1 MTTTFPNP
9 DHEHWL
15 IVGSSP
21 SAARFDDVRTPAH
34 RVVAVSHA
42 IRQVPDCD
50 VFVFKDKGSVRD
62 HGGLIAAMI
71 ADDRPVVTTTDMQLR
86 YTPKPPPPWWD
97 DMTFIDVNPTTTF
110 VRGEYAASKLSGPL
124 ALYWAINHGAT
135 EIDVVG
141 FEGLVELQR
150 GIRGGAYVEQARVLC
165 AAAAGCADVTFRYY
179 GELTWDIDGENVEV
193 MA

>member
-1 MTTTFPNP
+1 MDNG
-9 DHEHWL
+9 HAEHWL

-42 IRQVPDCD
+42 VRQVPDCD
-50 VFVFKDKGSVRD
+50 VFVFKDKGSARD
-62 HGGLIAAMI
+62 HEDQIVAMI
-71 ADDRPVVTTTDMQLR
+71 ADGRPVVTTTELRTR
-86 YTPKPPPPWWD
+86 YTPKPSLPWWD
-97 DMTFIDVNPTTTF
+97 AMTFIDVNPTTTF

-135 EIDVVG
+135 AIDIVG

-165 AAAAGCADVTFRYY
+165 AAAAGCADVSFRYY
-179 GELTWDIDGENVEV
+179 GELTWDIQGPNVEV
-193 MA
+193 IS

>member
-1 MTTTFPNP
+1 MDNG
-9 DHEHWL
+9 HAKHWL

-21 SAARFDDVRTPAH
+21 SVARLADVRTPAH

-50 VFVFKDKGSVRD
+50 VFVFKDKASPCD
-62 HGGLIAAMI
+62 HGYLIATMLFNGC
-71 ADDRPVVTTTDMQLR
+71 PVVTTTELR
-86 YTPKPPPPWWD
+86 TRYAPKPLPPWWD
-97 DMTFIDVNPTTTF
+97 AMTFIDVNPTTTF

-165 AAAAGCADVTFRYY
+165 AAAAGCADVSFRYY
-179 GELTWDIDGENVEV
+179 GELTWDIQGANVEV
-193 MA
+193 VA

>member
-1 MTTTFPNP
+1 MDN
-9 DHEHWL
+9 DHAEHWL

-21 SAARFDDVRTPAH
+21 SASRFDDVRTPAH

-50 VFVFKDKGSVRD
+50 VFVFKDKGSLRAHD
-62 HGGLIAAMI
+62 GLIAVMLFNGC
-71 ADDRPVVTTTDMQLR
+71 PVVTTTELRTR
-86 YTPKPPPPWWD
+86 YTPKPLPPWWD
-97 DMTFIDVNPTTTF
+97 CMTFLDVTPTTTF

-135 EIDVVG
+135 EIDIVG

-165 AAAAGCADVTFRYY
+165 AAAAGCADVSFRYY
-179 GELTWDIDGENVEV
+179 GELTWDIGGANVEV
-193 MA
+193 VA